1 MFNHR
6 LGIIAQSVWNISDFL
21 CDVLHTLYRLYIC
34 TTHKLWNRLDQPGHY
49 YRFLEQSIDRSSG
62 SGAVM
67 DALLMISTGVI
78 TRQLYEASPNTEIK
92 ISNPFKR
99 LLDLRYCASGM
110 WLDMKWLSQNYDI
123 MVNSLMI
130 PSVVHVNHTIKKRHL
145 WASNRDYDDVIRRIG
160 YKKFDI
166 IQDILSVI
174 TVLKRT
180 PILKT
185 NCEFAVD
192 QSPFWNRA

>member
-1 MFNHR
+1 MESFGPTGTNP
-6 LGIIAQSVWNISDFL
+6 G
-21 CDVLHTLYRLYIC
+21 T
-34 TTHKLWNRLDQPGHY
+34 NRNQPGHY

-160 YKKFDI
+160 YKKFQLQNNTSKLGFYI

-180 PILKT
+180 PIFQT